1 MYCFLLTLSLCLRK
15 HAVYSVGHPT
25 NARSE
30 VGERNKNNT
39 AQFFEIL

>member
-1 MYCFLLTLSLCLRK
+1 MHCSPLTPSLCLRK
-15 HAVYSVGHPT
+15 HAVYSVGRAA

-30 VGERNKNNT
+30 AGKRNKNNN